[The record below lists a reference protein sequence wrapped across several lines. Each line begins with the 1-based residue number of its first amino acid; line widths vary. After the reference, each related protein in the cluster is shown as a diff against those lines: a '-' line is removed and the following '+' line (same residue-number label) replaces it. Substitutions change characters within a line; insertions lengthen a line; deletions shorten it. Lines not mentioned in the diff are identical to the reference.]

1 MKRICAARLGRPKA
15 GLSVLGMTLLMSM
28 TLNAGQNVDIQNK
41 LSQLQQKMGERGQ
54 HWGGWA
60 PTVAQGMYLRSGDG
74 VEDSYALT
82 HIQAVADKTWIV
94 YAPLANSILLE
105 TEDGLVLIDAGP
117 AAAGPAILKAIRSV
131 SSKPL
136 HTLIYTHGHSDHA
149 YGSWAFLDAGEKPE
163 IIAHEGAMTRMKNHV
178 LMRGNYAKLLPQ
190 PLQSMPSRLEELPLP
205 TRVFQDRLELEIGG
219 ERLVLQHR
227 RGETDDHL
235 FVWVPGRKLIAS
247 GDFWFGFLPNA
258 GNGRRL
264 QRYPEEWA
272 AALEEMTQ
280 LGAELLLP
288 SHGKPIVGN
297 EKIREELMVVADALR
312 YIVDYT
318 KDGLN
323 RGLDKH
329 EIVEGFMWPEAFAN
343 DPRLQPEH
351 AAPVDIVKMVIKQYT
366 GWWNGLPADWNPA
379 PLKDQAQEIV
389 SLAGGMASLLERTR
403 ELIDSEPELALH
415 LAQWAWLADPEREDV
430 KGVYADVLLKRGLQ
444 PGAPLMEVQA
454 YAQALSGLLQGE

>member
-1 MKRICAARLGRPKA
+1 MRKIRGNGWRCLSALLTTVLISTAAVADQKDDLQDKINHLA
-15 GLSVLGMTLLMSM
+15 QLL
-28 TLNAGQNVDIQNK
+28 
-41 LSQLQQKMGERGQ
+41 GERGQ

-60 PTVAQGMYLRSGDG
+60 PTVGQGMYLRSGQA

-82 HIQAVADKTWIV
+82 RIEPVADRTWII
-94 YAPLANSILLE
+94 YAPLANGILLDTDE
-105 TEDGLVLIDAGP
+105 GLVLIDTGP

-131 SSKPL
+131 SDKPL

-149 YGSWAFLDAGEKPE
+149 YGSWAFLEAGEKPQ
-163 IIAHEGAMTRMKNHV
+163 IIAHEGAMQRMRNHV
-178 LMRGNYAKLLPQ
+178 LMRGNYANLLPQ
-190 PLQSMPSRLEELPLP
+190 PLQSMPDSIEELPLP
-205 TRVFQDRLELEIGG
+205 TQTFQDRLELEIGG

-235 FVWVPGRKLIAS
+235 YVWIPERKIIAS

-272 AALEEMTQ
+272 AALEEMSQ
-280 LGAELLLP
+280 LGAEMLLP
-288 SHGKPIVGN
+288 SHGKPVMGN
-297 EKIREELMVVADALR
+297 AEISEELMVVANALR

-329 EIVEGFMWPEAFAN
+329 QIVENFVWPDKFASN
-343 DPRLQPEH
+343 PRLKPEH

-366 GWWNGLPADWNPA
+366 GWWNGLPADWNPE
-379 PLKDQAQEIV
+379 PMQVQARELV
-389 SLAGGMASLLERTR
+389 RLAGGMDALLERTKQ
-403 ELIDSEPELALH
+403 LIEPQPALALH
-415 LAQWAWLADPEREDV
+415 LAQWAWLAEPEQSQVRA
-430 KGVYADVLLKRGLQ
+430 VYADALYARGLQ
-444 PGAPLMEVQA
+444 PGAPLMEIQA
-454 YAQALSGLLQGE
+454 YTQMLGRLQQYSQ